1 MIRQWILKCGTKAKE
16 GKKRKFDYIKFK
28 NIFFEEHY
36 QESERLPKEW
46 EKIYV
51 NYISGDGLVLRYIK
65 IFTIQ

>member
-36 QESERLPKEW
+36 QESERLPKE
-46 EKIYV
+46 
-51 NYISGDGLVLRYIK
+51 
-65 IFTIQ
+65 